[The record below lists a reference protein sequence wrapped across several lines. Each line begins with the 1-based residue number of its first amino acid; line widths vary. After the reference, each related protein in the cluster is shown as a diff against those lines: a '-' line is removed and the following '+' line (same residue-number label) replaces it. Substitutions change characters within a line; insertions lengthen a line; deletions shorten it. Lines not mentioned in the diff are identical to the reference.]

1 MISQNQYLGGE
12 SHVLKHIS
20 AFCDENFVRE
30 SERRRGGEGE
40 GGRGSIRGYQSTLS
54 LMRRLDPVD
63 RVD

>member
-40 GGRGSIRGYQSTLS
+40 GGRGSIRGISVDTQSDAETRPS
-54 LMRRLDPVD
+54 
-63 RVD
+63 